1 MRFNIIV
8 LQNKVQKYLK
18 QHKQQALKLYL
29 DQALNIS
36 KKCSPSQIKYVCL
49 HTKFPRGL
57 W

>member
-1 MRFNIIV
+1 